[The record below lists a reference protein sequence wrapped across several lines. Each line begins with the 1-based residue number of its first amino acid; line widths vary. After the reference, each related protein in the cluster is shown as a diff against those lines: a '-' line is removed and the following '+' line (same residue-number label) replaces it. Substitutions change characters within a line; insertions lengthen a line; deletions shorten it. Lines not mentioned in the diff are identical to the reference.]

1 MENDYSMMV
10 SLSTIIFRAEMFS
23 QSAAGYKIVIEI
35 GVYKS
40 AK

>member
-1 MENDYSMMV
+1 MENYYSMMV
-10 SLSTIIFRAEMFS
+10 GLSTIIFRVKMFS

-40 AK
+40 TK